1 MLALLGLIGIAVAG
15 TAFVNLSSSDDS
27 GSAAADDA
35 FEDTDTEE
43 LADTNSD
50 IFQFLDDTV
59 DVPDPEI
66 DLDPVIETVSNLI
79 SEGTDGDDI
88 LNGLAGN
95 DYLEGGAGHDVLTGS
110 ESADHIHG
118 GSGNDSATGDD
129 GDDLL
134 SGGIGDDEVVGGY
147 GDDVVLGGDGDDK
160 LSGGYGDDTLIG
172 GAGHDNIQGSD
183 GDDIIDGVSGEDV
196 AEKDYLN
203 GSEGDDILIGNN
215 GNVMSGGSGADR
227 FEITD
232 GAVSIMD
239 YTGDDLLVLSYEGDA
254 PVLTTEVTQ
263 DGMTL
268 LANGEPVTSLFG
280 ITSFDVTTV
289 QLVAA

>member
-66 DLDPVIETVSNLI
+66 DLDPVIETVRNLI

-95 DYLEGGAGHDVLTGS
+95 DYLEGGAGHDVLTGG
-110 ESADHIHG
+110 EGADHIHG

-134 SGGIGDDEVVGGY
+134 S
-147 GDDVVLGGDGDDK
+147 GGDGDDK

-215 GNVMSGGSGADR
+215 GDVMSGRSGADR

-268 LANGEPVTSLFG
+268 LANGEPVASLFG

>member
-15 TAFVNLSSSDDS
+15 TTFVNLSSSDDS

-66 DLDPVIETVSNLI
+66 DLDPVIETVRNLI

-95 DYLEGGAGHDVLTGS
+95 DYLEGGAGHDVLTGG
-110 ESADHIHG
+110 EGADHIHG

-134 SGGIGDDEVVGGY
+134 S
-147 GDDVVLGGDGDDK
+147 GGDGDDK

-215 GNVMSGGSGADR
+215 GDVMSGRSGADR

-268 LANGEPVTSLFG
+268 LANGEPVASLFG

>member
-95 DYLEGGAGHDVLTGS
+95 DYLEGGAGHDVLTGG
-110 ESADHIHG
+110 EGADHIHG

-134 SGGIGDDEVVGGY
+134 S
-147 GDDVVLGGDGDDK
+147 GGDGDDK

-215 GNVMSGGSGADR
+215 GDVMSGGSGADR

-268 LANGEPVTSLFG
+268 LANGEPVASLFG

>member
-59 DVPDPEI
+59 DVPDPDI

-95 DYLEGGAGHDVLTGS
+95 DYLEGGAGHDLLTGG
-110 ESADHIHG
+110 EGADHIHG

-134 SGGIGDDEVVGGY
+134 S
-147 GDDVVLGGDGDDK
+147 GGDGDDK

-215 GNVMSGGSGADR
+215 GDVMSGGSGADR

-268 LANGEPVTSLFG
+268 LANGEPVASLFG

>member
-50 IFQFLDDTV
+50 IFQILDDTV

-95 DYLEGGAGHDVLTGS
+95 DYLEGGAGHDVLTGG
-110 ESADHIHG
+110 EGADHIHG

-134 SGGIGDDEVVGGY
+134 SS
-147 GDDVVLGGDGDDK
+147 GDGDDK

-215 GNVMSGGSGADR
+215 GDVMSGGSGADR

-239 YTGDDLLVLSYEGDA
+239 YTGHDLLVLSYEGDA

-268 LANGEPVTSLFG
+268 LANGEPVASLFG

>member
-66 DLDPVIETVSNLI
+66 DLDPVIETVRNLI

-95 DYLEGGAGHDVLTGS
+95 DYLEGSAGHDVLTGG
-110 ESADHIHG
+110 EGADHIHG

-134 SGGIGDDEVVGGY
+134 S
-147 GDDVVLGGDGDDK
+147 GGDGDDK

-215 GNVMSGGSGADR
+215 GDVMSGRSGADR

-268 LANGEPVTSLFG
+268 LANGEPVASLFG

>member
-15 TAFVNLSSSDDS
+15 TTFVNLSSSDDS

-35 FEDTDTEE
+35 FKDTDTEE

-50 IFQFLDDTV
+50 IFQFLDDAV

-95 DYLEGGAGHDVLTGS
+95 DYLEGGAGHDVLTGG
-110 ESADHIHG
+110 EGADHIHG
-118 GSGNDSATGDD
+118 GSGNDSATRDD

-134 SGGIGDDEVVGGY
+134 SGAIGDDEVVGGY

-160 LSGGYGDDTLIG
+160 LSG

-203 GSEGDDILIGNN
+203 GSEGD
-215 GNVMSGGSGADR
+215 
-227 FEITD
+227 
-232 GAVSIMD
+232 
-239 YTGDDLLVLSYEGDA
+239 A

-268 LANGEPVTSLFG
+268 LANGEPVASLFG

-289 QLVAA
+289 

>member
-1 MLALLGLIGIAVAG
+1 MLALLGLIGIAVVG

-43 LADTNSD
+43 LADTSSD

-95 DYLEGGAGHDVLTGS
+95 DYLEGGAGHDVLTGG
-110 ESADHIHG
+110 EGADHIHG

-134 SGGIGDDEVVGGY
+134 SGGIGDDEIV
-147 GDDVVLGGDGDDK
+147 
-160 LSGGYGDDTLIG
+160 GGYGDDTLIG

-183 GDDIIDGVSGEDV
+183 GDDI
-196 AEKDYLN
+196 
-203 GSEGDDILIGNN
+203 LIGNN
-215 GNVMSGGSGADR
+215 GDVMSGGSGADR

-254 PVLTTEVTQ
+254 PVRTTEVTQ

-268 LANGEPVTSLFG
+268 LANGEPVASLFG

>member
-1 MLALLGLIGIAVAG
+1 
-15 TAFVNLSSSDDS
+15 
-27 GSAAADDA
+27 
-35 FEDTDTEE
+35 

-66 DLDPVIETVSNLI
+66 DLDPVIETVRNLI

-95 DYLEGGAGHDVLTGS
+95 DYLEGGAGHDVLTGG
-110 ESADHIHG
+110 EGADHIHG

-134 SGGIGDDEVVGGY
+134 S
-147 GDDVVLGGDGDDK
+147 GGDGDDK

-215 GNVMSGGSGADR
+215 GDVMSGRSGADR

-268 LANGEPVTSLFG
+268 LANGEPVASLFG

>member
-43 LADTNSD
+43 LADTSSD

-95 DYLEGGAGHDVLTGS
+95 DYLEGGAGHDVLTGG
-110 ESADHIHG
+110 EGADHIHG

-134 SGGIGDDEVVGGY
+134 SGGIGDDEIV
-147 GDDVVLGGDGDDK
+147 
-160 LSGGYGDDTLIG
+160 GGYGDDTLIG

-215 GNVMSGGSGADR
+215 GDVMSGGSGADR

-254 PVLTTEVTQ
+254 PVRTTEVTQ

-268 LANGEPVTSLFG
+268 LANGEPVASLFG

>member
-66 DLDPVIETVSNLI
+66 DLDPVIETVRNLI

-95 DYLEGGAGHDVLTGS
+95 DYLEGGAGHDVLTGG
-110 ESADHIHG
+110 EGADHIHG

-134 SGGIGDDEVVGGY
+134 SGGIGDDEVV
-147 GDDVVLGGDGDDK
+147 
-160 LSGGYGDDTLIG
+160 GGYGDDTLIG

-215 GNVMSGGSGADR
+215 GDVMSGGSGADR

-254 PVLTTEVTQ
+254 PALTTEVTQ

-268 LANGEPVTSLFG
+268 LANGEPVASLFG

>member
-59 DVPDPEI
+59 DVPDPDI

-95 DYLEGGAGHDVLTGS
+95 DYLEGGAGHDVLTGG
-110 ESADHIHG
+110 EGADHIHG

-134 SGGIGDDEVVGGY
+134 S
-147 GDDVVLGGDGDDK
+147 GGDGDDK

-215 GNVMSGGSGADR
+215 GDVMSGGSGADR

-268 LANGEPVTSLFG
+268 LANGEPVASLFG

>member
-66 DLDPVIETVSNLI
+66 DLDPVIETVRNLI

-95 DYLEGGAGHDVLTGS
+95 DYLEGGAGHDVLTGG
-110 ESADHIHG
+110 EGADHIHG

-134 SGGIGDDEVVGGY
+134 SGG
-147 GDDVVLGGDGDDK
+147 DGDDK
-160 LSGGYGDDTLIG
+160 LSGG
-172 GAGHDNIQGSD
+172 AGHNNIQGSD

-215 GNVMSGGSGADR
+215 GDVMSGGSGADR

-268 LANGEPVTSLFG
+268 LANGEPVASLFG

>member
-15 TAFVNLSSSDDS
+15 RAFVNLSSSDDS

-66 DLDPVIETVSNLI
+66 DLDPVIETVRNLI

-95 DYLEGGAGHDVLTGS
+95 DYLEGGAGHDVLTGG
-110 ESADHIHG
+110 EGADHIHG

-134 SGGIGDDEVVGGY
+134 S
-147 GDDVVLGGDGDDK
+147 GGDGDDK

-215 GNVMSGGSGADR
+215 GDVMSGGSGADR

-268 LANGEPVTSLFG
+268 LANGEPVASLFG

>member
-95 DYLEGGAGHDVLTGS
+95 DNLEGGAGHDVLTGS
-110 ESADHIHG
+110 EGDDHIHG

-129 GDDLL
+129 GDDGDDLL
-134 SGGIGDDEVVGGY
+134 S
-147 GDDVVLGGDGDDK
+147 GGDGDDK

-203 GSEGDDILIGNN
+203 GSEGDDILTGNN
-215 GNVMSGGSGADR
+215 GDVMSGGSGADR

-268 LANGEPVTSLFG
+268 LANGEPIASLFG

>member
-95 DYLEGGAGHDVLTGS
+95 DYLEGGAGHDVLTGG
-110 ESADHIHG
+110 EGADHIHG

-134 SGGIGDDEVVGGY
+134 S
-147 GDDVVLGGDGDDK
+147 GGDGDDK

-215 GNVMSGGSGADR
+215 GDVMSGRSGADR

-268 LANGEPVTSLFG
+268 LANGEPVASLFG

>member
-35 FEDTDTEE
+35 FENTDTEE

-110 ESADHIHG
+110 EGADHIHG

-129 GDDLL
+129 GDDL
-134 SGGIGDDEVVGGY
+134 
-147 GDDVVLGGDGDDK
+147 

-215 GNVMSGGSGADR
+215 GDVMSGGSGADR

-263 DGMTL
+263 DGVTL
-268 LANGEPVTSLFG
+268 LANGEPVASLFG

>member
-66 DLDPVIETVSNLI
+66 DLDPVIETVRNLI

-95 DYLEGGAGHDVLTGS
+95 DYLEGGAGHDVLTGG
-110 ESADHIHG
+110 EGADHIHG

-134 SGGIGDDEVVGGY
+134 SGGY
-147 GDDVVLGGDGDDK
+147 GDDK

-215 GNVMSGGSGADR
+215 GDVMSGRSGADR

-268 LANGEPVTSLFG
+268 LANGEPVASLFG